1 MLSVPPAFVLSQDQT
16 LYKVVYI
23 RAFTLKYLILF
34 NNACVITLCFLK
46 SFLDFPSYFI
56 KESQGSLLFL
66 FALFNFQDAVF
77 ALSES
82 LIIISLSLRFVK
94 YFFKISFQK
103 FFPFVLDRFR
113 AAYILYHFP
122 FSLSSTFFKFLFGNF
137 SLYWLPF
144 QDSFNI
150 ISQITLFVNTFSKV
164 FCDNFLSSLFQVL
177 PMLRQQA
184 YSSFTLPK
192 RLVYY
197 ITHSLN
203 CQHGFLH
210 NIARLFSCKYVQ
222 FHSPN
227 LNFSVIQSPCSF
239 KPRSRLIASLVW

>member
-46 SFLDFPSYFI
+46 SFLDFPSYLI

-82 LIIISLSLRFVK
+82 LIIISLSLCFVK

-103 FFPFVLDRFR
+103 FF
-113 AAYILYHFP
+113 
-122 FSLSSTFFKFLFGNF
+122 LSYSTA
-137 SLYWLPF
+137 SEQP
-144 QDSFNI
+144 I
-150 ISQITLFVNTFSKV
+150 
-164 FCDNFLSSLFQVL
+164 
-177 PMLRQQA
+177 
-184 YSSFTLPK
+184 
-192 RLVYY
+192 YY
-197 ITHSLN
+197 ITFLSV
-203 CQHGFLH
+203 CQV
-210 NIARLFSCKYVQ
+210 LFSFSFQ
-222 FHSPN
+222 
-227 LNFSVIQSPCSF
+227 NFFVVLAPPLGQ
-239 KPRSRLIASLVW
+239 L